1 MTDKETKPNKS
12 PKKSPTADGPDR
24 FLKITLVRS
33 LIGYTKD
40 QRETAKG
47 LGLRKLQSS
56 VVRRESP
63 EILGMV
69 RKISHVLK
77 VEAVEKP

>member
-1 MTDKETKPNKS
+1 MTERAAKPTPTRKRADKAAPE
-12 PKKSPTADGPDR
+12 R
-24 FLKITLVRS
+24 YLKITLVRS
-33 LIGYTKD
+33 LVGYPRNQWD
-40 QRETAKG
+40 VARG
-47 LGLRKLQSS
+47 LGLRKPQSH

-77 VEAVEKP
+77 VEASEKP

>member
-1 MTDKETKPNKS
+1 MTEQAAKPKQTRKRADKAAPE
-12 PKKSPTADGPDR
+12 R

-33 LIGYTKD
+33 LVGYPGN
-40 QRETAKG
+40 QRDVARG
-47 LGLRKLQSS
+47 LGLRKPQSH
-56 VVRRESP
+56 VVRPESP

-77 VEAVEKP
+77 VEETEKP

>member
-1 MTDKETKPNKS
+1 MTDKETKPNKR

-40 QRETAKG
+40 QWETAKG

>member
-1 MTDKETKPNKS
+1 MTEPAEKPKQARKRVEKAA
-12 PKKSPTADGPDR
+12 PER
-24 FLKITLVRS
+24 YLKITLVRS
-33 LIGYTKD
+33 LVGYPGNQWD
-40 QRETAKG
+40 VARG
-47 LGLRKLQSS
+47 LGLRKPQSH

-77 VEAVEKP
+77 VEATEKP